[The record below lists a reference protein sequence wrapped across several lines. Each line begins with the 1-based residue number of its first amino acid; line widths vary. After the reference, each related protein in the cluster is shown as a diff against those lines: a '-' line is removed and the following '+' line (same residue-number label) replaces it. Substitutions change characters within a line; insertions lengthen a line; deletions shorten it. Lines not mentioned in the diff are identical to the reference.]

1 MPMRLL
7 VIADDN
13 EFREQ
18 VLAKIS
24 QRWPD
29 SRVSEHQAA
38 SSGSL
43 PDGFVAAG
51 FDLVVLAA
59 SVGLHWLEEIKSRAS
74 FPPVVVLAEHGS
86 EELAVAAIKG
96 GASDY
101 LSGPDIDP
109 HALQRAVQ
117 GAVLERK
124 RQRVL
129 EQRNGSLGEVYRF
142 GQVVIRGQRFV
153 RKLASGPFASVF
165 LAESESLGSMVVL
178 KVLRQVPDVGES
190 RNTFERFIQEYE
202 VISHI
207 EHPNVVRI
215 YDLGVADDHAYIAM
229 EYFPHGSLREHMGE
243 KFPEQKVLD
252 CIRQIGLA
260 LQSIHGEGVLHRDLK
275 PGNVMLREDGSLAL
289 IDFGLAKELAVKTE
303 ITGRGE
309 IFGTPYYI
317 SPEQGHG
324 KKVDER
330 SDLYSLGVV
339 FYELLTRRKPFTADA
354 PMAVIYLHA
363 NADIPRLPPESA
375 HLQPLVD
382 RLLAKQ
388 PGERFQSATEFLQA
402 LDVLPG
408 EGQ

>member
-1 MPMRLL
+1 MSLRLL
-7 VIADDN
+7 VIDDDN

-18 VLAKIS
+18 ILAKIR

-29 SRVSEHQAA
+29 SRVTEHQTAGK
-38 SSGSL
+38 SSL
-43 PDGFVAAG
+43 PEGFIAAG

-59 SVGLHWLEEIKSRAS
+59 SVGLQWLEEIKSRPG
-74 FPPVVVLAEHGS
+74 FPPVVFVAEHGS

-129 EQRNGSLGEVYRF
+129 EQRSGSLDDVYRF

-165 LAESESLGSMVVL
+165 LAESERLGEMVVL

-202 VISHI
+202 VISGI

-215 YDLGVADDHAYIAM
+215 HDLGVADDHAYIAM
-229 EYFPHGSLREHMGE
+229 EYFPLGSLREHMQE
-243 KFPEQKVLD
+243 KLPEQKVLD
-252 CIRQIGLA
+252 CIRQITLA
-260 LQSIHGEGVLHRDLK
+260 LQTIHAEGVLHRDLK
-275 PGNVMLREDGSLAL
+275 PGNVMLREDGSFAL

-339 FYELLTRRKPFTADA
+339 FYELLTTKKPFRADA
-354 PMAVIYLHA
+354 PMAVIYLHG
-363 NADIPRLPPESA
+363 NADVPRLPPELA
-375 HLQPLVD
+375 GFQPVID

-388 PGERFQSATEFLQA
+388 PGQRFQSAMELLQA
-402 LDVLPG
+402 LDELSG
-408 EGQ
+408 GGQ

>member
-7 VIADDN
+7 VIDDKSD
-13 EFREQ
+13 FREQ
-18 VLAKIS
+18 ILAKIR

-29 SRVSEHQAA
+29 SRVTEHQPA
-38 SSGSL
+38 SAGGL

-51 FDLVVLAA
+51 FDVVILAGSA
-59 SVGLHWLEEIKSRAS
+59 GLDWLEDIQRRPG
-74 FPPVVVLAEHGS
+74 FPPVIFLAENGS
-86 EELAVAAIKG
+86 EELAVAAIKA

-101 LSGPDIDP
+101 LSGPRIDP
-109 HALQRAVQ
+109 HALQQAVQ

-124 RQRVL
+124 RQKVL
-129 EQRNGSLGEVYRF
+129 EQRNGSADQAYLFGE
-142 GQVVIRGQRFV
+142 VVIRGQRFV

-165 LAESESLGSMVVL
+165 LAESERLGSMAVL

-202 VISHI
+202 VISGI

-229 EYFPHGSLREHMGE
+229 EYFPRGSLREHMGE
-243 KFPEQKVLD
+243 KLSHEQVLD
-252 CIRQIGLA
+252 YVRQIALA

-339 FYELLTRRKPFTADA
+339 FYELLTTEKPFIADT
-354 PMAVIYLHA
+354 PMAVIYKHG
-363 NADIPRLPPESA
+363 NADIPRLPSDSA
-375 HLQPLVD
+375 HFQPVID

-388 PGERFQSATEFLQA
+388 PEDRFQSAPELLVA
-402 LDVLPG
+402 LEHFTG
-408 EGQ
+408 GAQ

>member
-7 VIADDN
+7 VIDD
-13 EFREQ
+13 ETDFREQ
-18 VLAKIS
+18 ILARIR

-29 SRVSEHQAA
+29 SRVTEHQPA
-38 SSGSL
+38 SSGAL

-51 FDLVVLAA
+51 FDVVILAG
-59 SVGLHWLEEIKSRAS
+59 SMGLDWLREIKSRPG
-74 FPPVVVLAEHGS
+74 FPPVIFLAREGS
-86 EELAVAAIKG
+86 EELAVAAIKA

-101 LSGPDIDP
+101 LSGPQIDP
-109 HALQRAVQ
+109 HALQQAVQ
-117 GAVLERK
+117 GAMLERK

-129 EQRNGSLGEVYRF
+129 EQRNGSTDEVYRF

-153 RKLASGPFASVF
+153 RKLATGPFASVF
-165 LAESESLGSMVVL
+165 LAESERLGSMVVL

-202 VISHI
+202 VISGI

-215 YDLGVADDHAYIAM
+215 HDLGVADDHAYIAM
-229 EYFPHGSLREHMGE
+229 EYFPLGSLREHMGE
-243 KFPEQKVLD
+243 IQSHEKILD
-252 CIRQIGLA
+252 CVRQITLA
-260 LQSIHGEGVLHRDLK
+260 LQSIHAEGVLHRDLK
-275 PGNVMLREDGSLAL
+275 PGNVMLRKDGSLAL

-339 FYELLTRRKPFTADA
+339 FYELLTGRKPFIADA
-354 PMAVIYLHA
+354 PMAVIYMHG
-363 NADIPRLPPESA
+363 NAEIPRLPSGSA
-375 HLQPLVD
+375 RFQPVID

-388 PGERFQSATEFLQA
+388 PEQRYQSASELLQA
-402 LDVLPG
+402 LDELSG
-408 EGQ
+408 EHQ